1 MYIKNRIFVLHLRHK
16 YVYNGV
22 ILYKY
27 DTKQEENMLNR
38 LTLTTPLQD
47 SFAVISRK
55 LPLITTESHVNYQLS
70 QQMGSLMSLW
80 PWIKVNTI
88 RKATFPSI
96 DEKNLILHWI

>member
-1 MYIKNRIFVLHLRHK
+1 MYIKKRIFVSHLRHK

-38 LTLTTPLQD
+38 LTLATPLQD

-55 LPLITTESHVNYQLS
+55 LPTITTGGFAHVTVTLNK
-70 QQMGSLMSLW
+70 G
-80 PWIKVNTI
+80 
-88 RKATFPSI
+88 
-96 DEKNLILHWI
+96 